1 MFTVGVIVSYF
12 LIFPLTFRFLGT
24 YQVSGDVDNLITL
37 DSIDEPLIVEAKV
50 NYRAKPQKATAE
62 IVDNILHVHFDE
74 PIRSAA
80 PGQAVVL
87 YCGDVV
93 VGGAT
98 IKSSC

>member
-1 MFTVGVIVSYF
+1 M
-12 LIFPLTFRFLGT
+12 
-24 YQVSGDVDNLITL
+24 
-37 DSIDEPLIVEAKV
+37 